1 VSAAPEIDEET
12 QKLLAS
18 SEVVATRHDRGWN
31 FLLSQPAEVAEQP
44 IDLAALRCAVPEA
57 GAAVLFG
64 AQVLAPPSLGLSV
77 AVACAPLLKHALNH
91 LAEVRQWNV
100 VSLAALPGLY
110 ATTRLLPSRLT
121 MKPARR
127 GLTQQNVACVTV
139 VTGSRHCQMA
149 SLRQNSGARLV
160 VRRWPWL

>member
-1 VSAAPEIDEET
+1 MPTASTIDEDT

-31 FLLSQPAEVAEQP
+31 FLLSQPIDAAEQP
-44 IDLAALRCAVPEA
+44 MDLAALRCAVPEA

-64 AQVLAPPSLGLSV
+64 AQVLAPTSLGLSV

-100 VSLAALPGLY
+100 VGLAALPGLY
-110 ATTRLLPSRLT
+110 ASSALNLYR
-121 MKPARR
+121 
-127 GLTQQNVACVTV
+127 
-139 VTGSRHCQMA
+139 
-149 SLRQNSGARLV
+149 
-160 VRRWPWL
+160 